1 MRKTWL
7 QREIP
12 ISSLISKSKDFR
24 IFKTFLLCISKYIFF
39 SCRSSY
45 ECSGSKALC
54 EYLMDYNNTLMEASM
69 KNPIM
74 FNISKQAEILA
85 KNIIIVHMK
94 FPSSKVDMTILESRY
109 ALSDQ
114 IANIGGIFGVWVELT
129 GFSFLGIINVFLIV
143 LKVMLGILKRWV
155 FQLE

>member
-1 MRKTWL
+1 MLVFSIYW
-7 QREIP
+7 
-12 ISSLISKSKDFR
+12 SSH
-24 IFKTFLLCISKYIFF
+24 
-39 SCRSSY
+39 

-74 FNISKQAEILA
+74 FNISKQAEVLA

-114 IANIGGIFGVWVELT
+114 IANIGGIFGVWAELT

-155 FQLE
+155 FKLE

>member
-1 MRKTWL
+1 
-7 QREIP
+7 
-12 ISSLISKSKDFR
+12 
-24 IFKTFLLCISKYIFF
+24 
-39 SCRSSY
+39 
-45 ECSGSKALC
+45 
-54 EYLMDYNNTLMEASM
+54 MDYNNTLMEASM

-85 KNIIIVHMK
+85 KNIIIVHIE

-114 IANIGGIFGVWVELT
+114 IANIGGIFGVWAELT

-155 FQLE
+155 FKLE

>member
-1 MRKTWL
+1 
-7 QREIP
+7 
-12 ISSLISKSKDFR
+12 
-24 IFKTFLLCISKYIFF
+24 
-39 SCRSSY
+39 
-45 ECSGSKALC
+45 
-54 EYLMDYNNTLMEASM
+54 M

-74 FNISKQAEILA
+74 FNISKQAEVLA

-94 FPSSKVDMTILESRY
+94 FSSSKVDMTILESRY

-114 IANIGGIFGVWVELT
+114 IANIGGIFGVWAELT

-155 FQLE
+155 FKLE

>member
-1 MRKTWL
+1 
-7 QREIP
+7 
-12 ISSLISKSKDFR
+12 
-24 IFKTFLLCISKYIFF
+24 
-39 SCRSSY
+39 
-45 ECSGSKALC
+45 
-54 EYLMDYNNTLMEASM
+54 M

-74 FNISKQAEILA
+74 FNISKQAEVLA
-85 KNIIIVHMK
+85 KHIIIVHMK

-114 IANIGGIFGVWVELT
+114 IANIGGIFGVWAELT

-155 FQLE
+155 FKLE